1 MTKTAGAKAPAVLY
15 LRVMNVHSIARMS
28 GGSAYLWMAARARN
42 ALRRVV
48 VFGVVGGVVFIAALI
63 AFVVVPRN
71 ASRKAL
77 AVASKIEART
87 DSTPAVATR
96 NRYLAEVTTTDSVL
110 NAARQAAIPVPTPVI
125 DTFPPAVR
133 AQRDSL
139 NKELATLNRLIDR
152 AENAPLPTSYRALAA
167 SPAVAAD
174 PRVRVLLD
182 SLADIERERNAFGA
196 VGGVDPVYL
205 SLTSRA
211 TAIGRTIQGIADVK
225 RGEVR
230 GKLALI
236 RPVPAPVEKPKILV
250 DTTALLAQL
259 ATGQQNYSAAAKQ
272 LDQINQ
278 RNARIDRES
287 ARARDLANVGAPPW
301 AMLAAAVVLALAV
314 GFAASF
320 GTELKRPHIADPRE
334 AEQISGARVLTVIRP
349 PEVVVERSR
358 RQADVEAPPLIDV
371 VSESYRTLYLHIASV
386 EASVP
391 IVTITGDDPGIVATV
406 ASNLA
411 ASAAYEA
418 RSTLLVDVDPT
429 TCSVASVLRVRPDPG
444 LSGIIT
450 GTATWPEAIVP
461 TTIGRDR
468 PLDVLPSGTRRAGP
482 PEPDVVEEVRKELA
496 RMQRRYDFI
505 IIAAPTSYVQRSAS
519 SIIPAP
525 DVILCARIAHTT
537 VGGLKSAVDSLRGAD
552 MRIHGLVLWDAEMP
566 QLETREEM
574 LGATRQSGAFQPEL
588 VTAR

>member
-1 MTKTAGAKAPAVLY
+1 
-15 LRVMNVHSIARMS
+15 MNVHSIARMS

-48 VFGVVGGVVFIAALI
+48 VFGIVGGVVFIAALI
-63 AFVVVPRN
+63 AFVLVPRN

-77 AVASKIEART
+77 AVAAQIEAKN
-87 DSTPAVATR
+87 DSSPAVATR
-96 NRYLAEVTTTDSVL
+96 DRYLAEVTAVDSAL
-110 NAARQAAIPVPTPVI
+110 DAARRAANPVPAPVI

-139 NKELATLNRLIDR
+139 GAELATLNRLIDR

-167 SPAVAAD
+167 SPEVAAN
-174 PRVRVLLD
+174 PKVRVLLD
-182 SLADIERERNAFGA
+182 SLADIERDRNAFGA
-196 VGGVDPVYL
+196 VGTVDPVYL
-205 SLTSRA
+205 ALTSRA
-211 TAIGRTIQGIADVK
+211 NAIGRSIQAVADAK
-225 RGEVR
+225 RGEIR

-236 RPVPAPVEKPKILV
+236 RPAPAPVVKPTITV
-250 DTTALLAQL
+250 DTARLLAQRST
-259 ATGQQNYSAAAKQ
+259 AQQSYSAAVRQ
-272 LDQINQ
+272 VEQISSKNS
-278 RNARIDRES
+278 RIDRES
-287 ARARDLANVGAPPW
+287 ARARELSNVGAPPW

-320 GTELKRPHIADPRE
+320 GTELKRPHIADLRE
-334 AEQISGARVLTVIRP
+334 AEQVSGARVLTVIKP

-406 ASNLA
+406 AANLA

-429 TCSVASVLRVRPDPG
+429 TCSVASVLRIRPDPG
-444 LSGIIT
+444 LSGVIT
-450 GTATWPEAIVP
+450 GSATWPEAIVP

-468 PLDVLPSGTRRAGP
+468 PLDVLPSGTRRSGL
-482 PEPDVVEEVRKELA
+482 PEPSVVEEVKKELT

-505 IIAAPTSYVQRSAS
+505 IIAAPTSYVQRSVS

-537 VGGLKSAVDSLRGAD
+537 VGGLKTAVDSLRGAD

-574 LGATRQSGAFQPEL
+574 LGSTRQSEAFQPEL
-588 VTAR
+588 ATAP

>member
-1 MTKTAGAKAPAVLY
+1 
-15 LRVMNVHSIARMS
+15 MS

-48 VFGVVGGVVFIAALI
+48 VFGIVGGVVFIAALI
-63 AFVVVPRN
+63 AFVLVPRN

-77 AVASKIEART
+77 AVASQIEAKS
-87 DSTPAVATR
+87 DSSPAVAAR
-96 NRYLAEVTTTDSVL
+96 DRYLAEVTAVDSAL
-110 NAARQAAIPVPTPVI
+110 DAARLAANPVPAPVI

-139 NKELATLNRLIDR
+139 GAQLATLNRLIDR

-167 SPAVAAD
+167 SPEVAAD
-174 PRVRVLLD
+174 PRVRILLD
-182 SLADIERERNAFGA
+182 SLAGIERDRNAFGA
-196 VGGVDPVYL
+196 VGTVDPVYL
-205 SLTSRA
+205 ALTSRA
-211 TAIGRTIQGIADVK
+211 NAIGRSIQAVADAK
-225 RGEVR
+225 RGEIR

-236 RPVPAPVEKPKILV
+236 RPAPAPVVRPTITV
-250 DTTALLAQL
+250 DTAKLLAQR
-259 ATGQQNYSAAAKQ
+259 ATAQQSYSAAAQ
-272 LDQINQ
+272 RVDQIKT
-278 RNARIDRES
+278 RNSRIDRES
-287 ARARDLANVGAPPW
+287 VRARELSNVGAPPW

-334 AEQISGARVLTVIRP
+334 AEQVSGARVLTVIRP

-406 ASNLA
+406 AANLA

-429 TCSVASVLRVRPDPG
+429 TCSVASVLRIRPDPG

-450 GTATWPEAIVP
+450 GSSTWPEAIVP

-468 PLDVLPSGTRRAGP
+468 PLDVLPSGTRRSGL
-482 PEPDVVEEVRKELA
+482 PDTNVVEEVKKELA

-537 VGGLKSAVDSLRGAD
+537 VGGLKTAVDTLRGAD

-574 LGATRQSGAFQPEL
+574 LGSAKQSEAFQPEL
-588 VTAR
+588 AAAR

>member
-1 MTKTAGAKAPAVLY
+1 M
-15 LRVMNVHSIARMS
+15 
-28 GGSAYLWMAARARN
+28 
-42 ALRRVV
+42 
-48 VFGVVGGVVFIAALI
+48 FIAALI

-77 AVASKIEART
+77 AVASRIEARV
-87 DSTPAVATR
+87 DSSPAVAAR
-96 NRYLAEVTTTDSVL
+96 NRYQSDLTTADSVL
-110 NAARQAAIPVPTPVI
+110 NAARLAAMPVVTPVI

-139 NKELATLNRLIDR
+139 NEELTTLNRLIER

-167 SPAVAAD
+167 SPAVASD

-182 SLADIERERNAFGA
+182 SLAAIERDRNAFGA

-205 SLTSRA
+205 SLTSQA
-211 TAIGRTIQGIADVK
+211 NAIGRAIQGIADAK

-236 RPVPAPVEKPKILV
+236 RPTPAPVVLPIIPV
-250 DTTALLAQL
+250 DTNALLAQQ
-259 ATGQQNYSAAAKQ
+259 AAAQQNYTSAVRELA
-272 LDQINQ
+272 QINQ
-278 RNARIDRES
+278 RNTRIDRES
-287 ARARDLANVGAPPW
+287 ARARELANVGAPPW

-320 GTELKRPHIADPRE
+320 GTELKRPHIADSRE
-334 AEQISGARVLTVIRP
+334 AEQVSGARVLTVIKP

-429 TCSVASVLRVRPDPG
+429 TCSVASVLRIRPDPG
-444 LSGIIT
+444 LTGIIT
-450 GTATWPEAIVP
+450 GNATWPEAIVP

-468 PLDVLPSGTRRAGP
+468 PLDVLPSGTRRAGL
-482 PEPDVVEEVRKELA
+482 PEPSVVEEVRKELA

-505 IIAAPTSYVQRSAS
+505 IITAPTSYVQRSAS

-525 DVILCARIAHTT
+525 DVILCARMAHTT
-537 VGGLKSAVDSLRGAD
+537 VGGLKTAVDSLRGAD

-574 LGATRQSGAFQPEL
+574 LGATRQSEAFQPEL
-588 VTAR
+588 ATAQ

>member
-1 MTKTAGAKAPAVLY
+1 
-15 LRVMNVHSIARMS
+15 MS

-42 ALRRVV
+42 ALRRVL
-48 VFGVVGGVVFIAALI
+48 VFGIVGGVVFIAALI

-77 AVASKIEART
+77 AVASRIEART
-87 DSTPAVATR
+87 DSTPAVAAR
-96 NRYLAEVTTTDSVL
+96 DRYLAEVTTTDSVL
-110 NAARQAAIPVPTPVI
+110 NAARLAAMPVPTLLI
-125 DTFPPAVR
+125 DTFPLAVR
-133 AQRDSL
+133 VQRDSL
-139 NKELATLNRLIDR
+139 NAELSTLNRLIER

-167 SPAVAAD
+167 SPAVAAE

-182 SLADIERERNAFGA
+182 SLADIERERNEFGA

-205 SLTSRA
+205 ALTSKA
-211 TAIGRTIQGIADVK
+211 TAIGRAIQGIADVK

-236 RPVPAPVEKPKILV
+236 RPTPAPVVRPKILV
-250 DTTALLAQL
+250 DTTALLARN
-259 ATGQQNYSAAAKQ
+259 ATAQQSYAAAVKQ
-272 LDQINQ
+272 LEQINQ
-278 RNARIDRES
+278 KNARIDRES

-334 AEQISGARVLTVIRP
+334 AEQVSGTRVLTVVKP

-391 IVTITGDDPGIVATV
+391 IVTITGDDPGIIGTV

-429 TCSVASVLRVRPDPG
+429 TCSVASVLRIRPDPG

-450 GTATWPEAIVP
+450 GNATWPEAIVP

-468 PLDVLPSGTRRAGP
+468 PLDVLPSGTRRVGP
-482 PEPDVVEEVRKELA
+482 PEPDVVEEVRRELA

-505 IIAAPTSYVQRSAS
+505 IITAPTSYVQRSAS

-574 LGATRQSGAFQPEL
+574 LGATRQTGAFQPEL
-588 VTAR
+588 ATAQ

>member
-1 MTKTAGAKAPAVLY
+1 
-15 LRVMNVHSIARMS
+15 
-28 GGSAYLWMAARARN
+28 
-42 ALRRVV
+42 
-48 VFGVVGGVVFIAALI
+48 
-63 AFVVVPRN
+63 
-71 ASRKAL
+71 
-77 AVASKIEART
+77 
-87 DSTPAVATR
+87 
-96 NRYLAEVTTTDSVL
+96 
-110 NAARQAAIPVPTPVI
+110 
-125 DTFPPAVR
+125 VR

-139 NKELATLNRLIDR
+139 NGELTTLNRLIDR

-167 SPAVAAD
+167 SPTVAAD
-174 PRVRVLLD
+174 PRVRILLD
-182 SLADIERERNAFGA
+182 SLADIERERNNFGA

-205 SLTSRA
+205 SLTSKA
-211 TAIGRTIQGIADVK
+211 TAIGREIKAIADAK

-236 RPVPAPVEKPKILV
+236 RPIPVPVVRPQINV
-250 DTTALLAQL
+250 DTAKLIAQR
-259 ATGQQNYSAAAKQ
+259 ATSQQNYTAAVRM
-272 LDQINQ
+272 LGQINQ
-278 RNARIDRES
+278 KNARIERES
-287 ARARDLANVGAPPW
+287 TRARELANVGAPPW

-320 GTELKRPHIADPRE
+320 GTELNRPHIADARE
-334 AEQISGARVLTVIRP
+334 AEQISGARVLTVVKP

-391 IVTITGDDPGIVATV
+391 IVTITGEEPAIVATV
-406 ASNLA
+406 AANLA

-429 TCSVASVLRVRPDPG
+429 TCSVASVLRIRPDPG

-450 GTATWPEAIVP
+450 GNATWPEAIVP

-468 PLDVLPSGTRRAGP
+468 PLDVLPSGTRRAGV
-482 PEPDVVEEVRKELA
+482 PEANIVDEIRNELA

-505 IIAAPTSYVQRSAS
+505 IMAAPTSYVQRSAT

-525 DVILCARIAHTT
+525 DVILCARVAHTT
-537 VGGLKSAVDSLRGAD
+537 VGGLKTAVDSLRGAD
-552 MRIHGLVLWDAEMP
+552 MRIHGLVLWDSEMP

-574 LGATRQSGAFQPEL
+574 IGTAEKSGSYRPEL
-588 VTAR
+588 ATAQ

>member
-1 MTKTAGAKAPAVLY
+1 
-15 LRVMNVHSIARMS
+15 
-28 GGSAYLWMAARARN
+28 MAARARN
-42 ALRRVV
+42 ALRRVL

-77 AVASKIEART
+77 AVASRIEPRT
-87 DSTPAVATR
+87 DSTPAVAAR
-96 NRYLAEVTTTDSVL
+96 NRYQAEVTTTDSAL
-110 NAARQAAIPVPTPVI
+110 SAARLAAMPIVTPAI

-139 NKELATLNRLIDR
+139 NAELVTLNRLIER

-182 SLADIERERNAFGA
+182 SLADIERERNEFGA

-211 TAIGRTIQGIADVK
+211 TAIGRAIQGIADVK

-236 RPVPAPVEKPKILV
+236 RPVPAPVIRPKISV
-250 DTTALLAQL
+250 DTVALLARN
-259 ATGQQNYSAAAKQ
+259 ATAQQNYAAAVKQ

-301 AMLAAAVVLALAV
+301 AMLAAAVILALAV

-334 AEQISGARVLTVIRP
+334 AEQVSGTRVLTVVKP

-391 IVTITGDDPGIVATV
+391 IVTITGDDPGITATV

-429 TCSVASVLRVRPDPG
+429 TCSVASVLRIRPDPG

-450 GTATWPEAIVP
+450 GNATWPEAIVP

-468 PLDVLPSGTRRAGP
+468 PLDVLPSGTRRVGP
-482 PEPDVVEEVRKELA
+482 PAPDVIEEVRRELA

-505 IIAAPTSYVQRSAS
+505 IITAPTSYVQRSAT

-537 VGGLKSAVDSLRGAD
+537 VGGLKSAVESLRGAD

-574 LGATRQSGAFQPEL
+574 LGSTRQSGAFQPEL
-588 VTAR
+588 ATAQ

>member
-1 MTKTAGAKAPAVLY
+1 
-15 LRVMNVHSIARMS
+15 MS

-48 VFGVVGGVVFIAALI
+48 VFGIVGGVVFIGALI

-77 AVASKIEART
+77 AMAASIESRT
-87 DSTPAVATR
+87 DSGPTAAAR
-96 NRYLAEVTTTDSVL
+96 DRYLAELTATDSVL
-110 NAARQAAIPVPTPVI
+110 NATRRALMPVPAAVI

-139 NKELATLNRLIDR
+139 GAELATLNRLIDR

-167 SPAVAAD
+167 SPVVAAD

-182 SLADIERERNAFGA
+182 SLADIERDRNAFGA

-211 TAIGRTIQGIADVK
+211 NAIGRQIQGIADAK

-236 RPVPAPVEKPKILV
+236 RPTPAPVVKPVITV
-250 DTTALLAQL
+250 DTTKLVGQH
-259 ATGQQNYSAAAKQ
+259 ATAQQNYEAAVAQ

-278 RNARIDRES
+278 KNARIDRES
-287 ARARDLANVGAPPW
+287 AHARDLANVGAPPW
-301 AMLAAAVVLALAV
+301 AMLAAAAVLALAV

-334 AEQISGARVLTVIRP
+334 AEQISGARVLTVIKP

-371 VSESYRTLYLHIASV
+371 ISESYRTLYLHIASV

-406 ASNLA
+406 AANLA

-429 TCSVASVLRVRPDPG
+429 TCSVASVLRIRPDPG

-450 GTATWPEAIVP
+450 GNATWPEAIIP

-468 PLDVLPSGTRRAGP
+468 PLDVLPSGTRRSGL
-482 PEPDVVEEVRKELA
+482 PEPNIVEEVRKELA

-537 VGGLKSAVDSLRGAD
+537 AEGLKTAAASLRGAD

-588 VTAR
+588 ATAR

>member
-1 MTKTAGAKAPAVLY
+1 
-15 LRVMNVHSIARMS
+15 MNVHSIARMS
-28 GGSAYLWMAARARN
+28 GGSTYLWMAARARN

-48 VFGVVGGVVFIAALI
+48 VFGVVGGVVFVAALI

-71 ASRKAL
+71 ASKKAL
-77 AVASKIEART
+77 AVASRIEARA
-87 DSTPAVATR
+87 DSSPAVAARDQYQTELTR
-96 NRYLAEVTTTDSVL
+96 TDSVL
-110 NAARQAAIPVPTPVI
+110 NAARLAAMPVPTPVT

-139 NKELATLNRLIDR
+139 NGELATLNRLIDR

-205 SLTSRA
+205 ALTSRA
-211 TAIGRTIQGIADVK
+211 TAIGRSIQGIADVK

-236 RPVPAPVEKPKILV
+236 RPIAAPVAKPKILV
-250 DTTALLAQL
+250 DTAALLAR
-259 ATGQQNYSAAAKQ
+259 SAAAQQSYAAAVKQ
-272 LDQINQ
+272 LEQINQ

-287 ARARDLANVGAPPW
+287 AHARELANVGAPPW

-334 AEQISGARVLTVIRP
+334 TEQVSGARVLTVIRP

-406 ASNLA
+406 AANLA

-429 TCSVASVLRVRPDPG
+429 TCSVASVLRIRPDPG

-450 GTATWPEAIVP
+450 GSATWPEAIVP

-468 PLDVLPSGTRRAGP
+468 PLDVLPSGTRRAGL
-482 PEPDVVEEVRKELA
+482 PEPNTVEEVRKELA

-519 SIIPAP
+519 SIIPSP

-537 VGGLKSAVDSLRGAD
+537 VGGLKTAVDSLRGAD

-574 LGATRQSGAFQPEL
+574 LGATRQSEAFQPEL
-588 VTAR
+588 ATAQ

>member
-1 MTKTAGAKAPAVLY
+1 
-15 LRVMNVHSIARMS
+15 
-28 GGSAYLWMAARARN
+28 MAARARN

-48 VFGVVGGVVFIAALI
+48 VFGIVGGVVFIAALI
-63 AFVVVPRN
+63 AFVVVPRS

-77 AVASKIEART
+77 AVASRIEART
-87 DSTPAVATR
+87 DSSPAVAAR
-96 NRYLAEVTTTDSVL
+96 DRYLAEVTSTDSLL
-110 NAARQAAIPVPTPVI
+110 NAARQAAMPVPTPVI

-133 AQRDSL
+133 VQRDSL
-139 NKELATLNRLIDR
+139 NAELATLNRLIDR

-211 TAIGRTIQGIADVK
+211 TAIGRSIQGIADAK

-236 RPVPAPVEKPKILV
+236 RPVPAPVEKPKVTV
-250 DTTALLAQL
+250 DTVALLAQQ
-259 ATGQQNYSAAAKQ
+259 ATTQQNYAIAARQ

-278 RNARIDRES
+278 KNARIDREA

-334 AEQISGARVLTVIRP
+334 AEQVSGARVLTVIKP

-429 TCSVASVLRVRPDPG
+429 TCSVASVLRIRPDPG

-450 GTATWPEAIVP
+450 GNATWPEAIVP

-468 PLDVLPSGTRRAGP
+468 PLDVLPSGTRRVGP

-505 IIAAPTSYVQRSAS
+505 IITAPTSYVQRSAT

-588 VTAR
+588 ATAQ

>member
-1 MTKTAGAKAPAVLY
+1 
-15 LRVMNVHSIARMS
+15 MNVHSIARMS

-87 DSTPAVATR
+87 DATPAVAAR

-211 TAIGRTIQGIADVK
+211 TAIGRSIQAIADVK

-236 RPVPAPVEKPKILV
+236 RPVPAPVEKPKITV
-250 DTTALLAQL
+250 DTTALLATL
-259 ATGQQNYSAAAKQ
+259 ATAQQNYTAAARQ

-278 RNARIDRES
+278 KNARIERES
-287 ARARDLANVGAPPW
+287 RRARDLANVGAPPW

-320 GTELKRPHIADPRE
+320 GTELKRPHIADLRE
-334 AEQISGARVLTVIRP
+334 AEQVSGARVLTVIRP

-371 VSESYRTLYLHIASV
+371 VSESYRTLYLHIAAV

-429 TCSVASVLRVRPDPG
+429 TCSVASVLRIRPDPG

-505 IIAAPTSYVQRSAS
+505 IITAPTSYVQRSAS

-588 VTAR
+588 VTAQ

>member
-1 MTKTAGAKAPAVLY
+1 
-15 LRVMNVHSIARMS
+15 MS
-28 GGSAYLWMAARARN
+28 GGSAYLWMAGRARN

-48 VFGVVGGVVFIAALI
+48 VFGIVGGVVFIGALI
-63 AFVVVPRN
+63 AFVLVPRN

-87 DSTPAVATR
+87 DSTPTVTAR
-96 NRYLAEVTTTDSVL
+96 DRYLAELNATDSVL
-110 NAARQAAIPVPTPVI
+110 NATRRALTPVPAAVI

-139 NKELATLNRLIDR
+139 SAELATLNRLIDR

-167 SPAVAAD
+167 SPVVGAD

-182 SLADIERERNAFGA
+182 SLADVERDRNAFGA

-211 TAIGRTIQGIADVK
+211 NAIGRQIQGIADVK

-236 RPVPAPVEKPKILV
+236 RPTPAPVVKPVITV
-250 DTTALLAQL
+250 DTIKLVAQRTTA
-259 ATGQQNYSAAAKQ
+259 QQNYTAAAAQ

-278 RNARIDRES
+278 KNTRIDRES
-287 ARARDLANVGAPPW
+287 AHARELANVGAPPW

-334 AEQISGARVLTVIRP
+334 AEQISGSRVLTVIKP

-406 ASNLA
+406 AANLA

-429 TCSVASVLRVRPDPG
+429 TCSVASVLRIRPDPG
-444 LSGIIT
+444 LSGIIM
-450 GTATWPEAIVP
+450 GNSTWPEAIVP

-468 PLDVLPSGTRRAGP
+468 PLDVLPSGTRRSGL
-482 PEPDVVEEVRKELA
+482 PEASVVEDVRKELA

-537 VGGLKSAVDSLRGAD
+537 VDGLKTAVASLRGAD

-588 VTAR
+588 ATAR

>member
-1 MTKTAGAKAPAVLY
+1 
-15 LRVMNVHSIARMS
+15 MNVHSIARMS

-48 VFGVVGGVVFIAALI
+48 VFGIVGGVVFIAALI
-63 AFVVVPRN
+63 AFVLVPRN

-77 AVASKIEART
+77 AVAAQIEAKS
-87 DSTPAVATR
+87 DSTPAVAAR
-96 NRYLAEVTTTDSVL
+96 NRYLAQVTAVDSIL
-110 NAARQAAIPVPTPVI
+110 DAARRAANPAPVPVI

-133 AQRDSL
+133 AQRDTL
-139 NKELATLNRLIDR
+139 GAELTTLNRLIDR

-167 SPAVAAD
+167 SPVVAAD
-174 PRVRVLLD
+174 PRVRILLD
-182 SLADIERERNAFGA
+182 SLAGIERDRNAFGA
-196 VGGVDPVYL
+196 VGTVDPVYL
-205 SLTSRA
+205 ALTSRA
-211 TAIGRTIQGIADVK
+211 NAIGRSIQAVADAK
-225 RGEVR
+225 RGEIR

-236 RPVPAPVEKPKILV
+236 RPTPAPVARPAITV
-250 DTTALLAQL
+250 DTAKLLAQR
-259 ATGQQNYSAAAKQ
+259 ATAQQSYSAAARQ
-272 LDQINQ
+272 VDQISSKNT
-278 RNARIDRES
+278 RIDRES
-287 ARARDLANVGAPPW
+287 ARARELSNVGAPPW

-334 AEQISGARVLTVIRP
+334 AEQVSGARVLTVIRP

-406 ASNLA
+406 AANLA

-429 TCSVASVLRVRPDPG
+429 TCSVASVLRIRPDPG

-450 GTATWPEAIVP
+450 GSATWPEAIVS

-468 PLDVLPSGTRRAGP
+468 PLDVLPSGTRRSGL
-482 PEPDVVEEVRKELA
+482 PESNVVEEVKKELA

-505 IIAAPTSYVQRSAS
+505 IIAAPTSYVQRSGS

-537 VGGLKSAVDSLRGAD
+537 VGGLKTAVDTLRGAD

-574 LGATRQSGAFQPEL
+574 LGSTRQPEPFQREL
-588 VTAR
+588 ATAR

>member
-1 MTKTAGAKAPAVLY
+1 
-15 LRVMNVHSIARMS
+15 MS

-48 VFGVVGGVVFIAALI
+48 VFGIVGGVVFIAALI
-63 AFVVVPRN
+63 AFVLVPRN
-71 ASRKAL
+71 ASRKAQ
-77 AVASKIEART
+77 AVAARIEART
-87 DSTPAVATR
+87 DSSPAVAAR
-96 NRYLAEVTTTDSVL
+96 DQYLAQVTATDSVL
-110 NAARQAAIPVPTPVI
+110 DAARRAANPPPAPVI

-139 NKELATLNRLIDR
+139 NSELATLNRLIDR

-182 SLADIERERNAFGA
+182 SLAAIERDRNAFGA

-211 TAIGRTIQGIADVK
+211 NAIGRSIQAIADAK

-236 RPVPAPVEKPKILV
+236 RPVPAPVVKPAITV
-250 DTTALLAQL
+250 DTAKLLAQRTI
-259 ATGQQNYSAAAKQ
+259 AQQNYAGAVQ
-272 LDQINQ
+272 RLGQINQ
-278 RNARIDRES
+278 KNARIDRES
-287 ARARDLANVGAPPW
+287 ARARELANVGAPPW

-320 GTELKRPHIADPRE
+320 GTELKRPHIADSRE
-334 AEQISGARVLTVIRP
+334 AEQVSGARVLTVIKP

-406 ASNLA
+406 AANLA

-429 TCSVASVLRVRPDPG
+429 TCSVASVLRIRPDPG

-450 GTATWPEAIVP
+450 GNATWPEAIVP

-468 PLDVLPSGTRRAGP
+468 PLDVLPSGTRRAGQ
-482 PEPDVVEEVRKELA
+482 PEPTVVEEVKRELA

-537 VGGLKSAVDSLRGAD
+537 VGGLKTAVDSLRGAD

-574 LGATRQSGAFQPEL
+574 LGATRQSEAFQPEL
-588 VTAR
+588 ATAQ

>member
-1 MTKTAGAKAPAVLY
+1 
-15 LRVMNVHSIARMS
+15 MNVHSIARMS

-48 VFGVVGGVVFIAALI
+48 VFGIVGGVVFIAALI
-63 AFVVVPRN
+63 AFVIVPRT

-77 AVASKIEART
+77 AVASRIEAHA
-87 DSTPAVATR
+87 DSSPAVAVR
-96 NRYLAEVTTTDSVL
+96 DRYLAEVTSTDSAL
-110 NAARQAAIPVPTPVI
+110 NAARQAAIPAPVI
-125 DTFPPAVR
+125 DTFPAAVR

-139 NKELATLNRLIDR
+139 NTELATLNRLIDR

-211 TAIGRTIQGIADVK
+211 TAIGRAIQGIADVK

-236 RPVPAPVEKPKILV
+236 RPVPAPVPKISV
-250 DTTALLAQL
+250 DTAALLAQN
-259 ATGQQNYSAAAKQ
+259 ATAQQNHAAAVKQ

-287 ARARDLANVGAPPW
+287 ARARELANVGAPPW

-334 AEQISGARVLTVIRP
+334 AEQVSGTRVLTVIRP

-429 TCSVASVLRVRPDPG
+429 TCSVASVLRIRPDPG

-468 PLDVLPSGTRRAGP
+468 PLDVLPSGTRRSGP
-482 PEPDVVEEVRKELA
+482 PEPDVVEEVRRELA

-505 IIAAPTSYVQRSAS
+505 IITAPTSYVQRSAS

-537 VGGLKSAVDSLRGAD
+537 VGGLKTAVDSLRGAD

-588 VTAR
+588 ATAQ

>member
-1 MTKTAGAKAPAVLY
+1 
-15 LRVMNVHSIARMS
+15 MS

-42 ALRRVV
+42 ALRRVL
-48 VFGVVGGVVFIAALI
+48 VFGIVGGVVFIAALI

-77 AVASKIEART
+77 AVASRIEARV
-87 DSTPAVATR
+87 DSTPAVAAR
-96 NRYLAEVTTTDSVL
+96 ERYLAEVTTTDSVL
-110 NAARQAAIPVPTPVI
+110 NAARLAAMPVPTPVI

-139 NKELATLNRLIDR
+139 NAELATLNRLIDR

-167 SPAVAAD
+167 SPAVASD

-211 TAIGRTIQGIADVK
+211 TAIGRSIQGIADAK

-230 GKLALI
+230 GQLALI
-236 RPVPAPVEKPKILV
+236 RPTPAPVVRPRITV
-250 DTTALLAQL
+250 DTTALMAQN
-259 ATGQQNYSAAAKQ
+259 AAARQNYAAAVKQ

-278 RNARIDRES
+278 RNTRIDRES

-334 AEQISGARVLTVIRP
+334 AEQISGARVLTVIKP

-429 TCSVASVLRVRPDPG
+429 TCSVASVLRIRPDPG

-450 GTATWPEAIVP
+450 GNATWPEAIVS

-468 PLDVLPSGTRRAGP
+468 PLDVLPSGTRRAGQ

-505 IIAAPTSYVQRSAS
+505 IITAPTSYVQRSVS

-537 VGGLKSAVDSLRGAD
+537 VGGLKTAVDSLRGAD

-574 LGATRQSGAFQPEL
+574 LGATRQTGAFQPEL
-588 VTAR
+588 ATAQ

>member
-1 MTKTAGAKAPAVLY
+1 
-15 LRVMNVHSIARMS
+15 MS

-48 VFGVVGGVVFIAALI
+48 VFGIVGGVVFIAALI
-63 AFVVVPRN
+63 AFVLVPRN

-77 AVASKIEART
+77 AVAAQIEAKN
-87 DSTPAVATR
+87 DSSPAVATR
-96 NRYLAEVTTTDSVL
+96 GRYLAEVTAVDSAL
-110 NAARQAAIPVPTPVI
+110 DAARRAANPVPAPVI

-139 NKELATLNRLIDR
+139 GAELATLNRLIDR

-167 SPAVAAD
+167 SPEVAAN
-174 PRVRVLLD
+174 PKVRVLLD
-182 SLADIERERNAFGA
+182 SLADIERDRNAFGA
-196 VGGVDPVYL
+196 VGTVDPVYL
-205 SLTSRA
+205 ALTSRA
-211 TAIGRTIQGIADVK
+211 NAIGRSIQAVADAK
-225 RGEVR
+225 RGEIR

-236 RPVPAPVEKPKILV
+236 RPAPAPVVKPTITV
-250 DTTALLAQL
+250 DTARLLAQRST
-259 ATGQQNYSAAAKQ
+259 AQQSYSAAVRQ
-272 LDQINQ
+272 VEQISSKNS
-278 RNARIDRES
+278 RIDRES
-287 ARARDLANVGAPPW
+287 ARARELSNVGAPPW

-334 AEQISGARVLTVIRP
+334 AEQVSGARVLTVIKP

-406 ASNLA
+406 AANLA

-429 TCSVASVLRVRPDPG
+429 TCSVASVLRIRPDPG
-444 LSGIIT
+444 LSGVIT
-450 GTATWPEAIVP
+450 GSATWPEAIVP

-468 PLDVLPSGTRRAGP
+468 PLDVLPSGTRRSGL
-482 PEPDVVEEVRKELA
+482 PEPSVVEEVKKELT

-505 IIAAPTSYVQRSAS
+505 IIAAPTSYVQRSVS

-537 VGGLKSAVDSLRGAD
+537 VGGLKTAVDSLRGAD

-574 LGATRQSGAFQPEL
+574 LGSTRQSEAFQPEL
-588 VTAR
+588 ATAP

>member
-1 MTKTAGAKAPAVLY
+1 
-15 LRVMNVHSIARMS
+15 MNVHSIARMS

-42 ALRRVV
+42 ALRRVL
-48 VFGVVGGVVFIAALI
+48 VFGIVGGVVFIAALI

-77 AVASKIEART
+77 AVASRIEARV
-87 DSTPAVATR
+87 DSTPAVAAR
-96 NRYLAEVTTTDSVL
+96 DRYLAEVRTTDSVM
-110 NAARQAAIPVPTPVI
+110 NATRLAAMPVVTPVI

-139 NKELATLNRLIDR
+139 NAELTTLNRLIDR
-152 AENAPLPTSYRALAA
+152 TENAPLPTSYRALAA
-167 SPAVAAD
+167 SPAVASD

-196 VGGVDPVYL
+196 VGSVDPVYM

-211 TAIGRTIQGIADVK
+211 NAIGRSIQGIADAK

-236 RPVPAPVEKPKILV
+236 RPTPAPVVRPRITV
-250 DTTALLAQL
+250 DTSALLAQN
-259 ATGQQNYSAAAKQ
+259 ATAQQNYAAAVKQ

-278 RNARIDRES
+278 RNRRIDRES

-334 AEQISGARVLTVIRP
+334 AEQISGARVLTVIKP

-429 TCSVASVLRVRPDPG
+429 TCSVASVLRIRPDPG

-450 GTATWPEAIVP
+450 GNATWPEAIVS

-468 PLDVLPSGTRRAGP
+468 PLDVLPSGTRRAGL

-505 IIAAPTSYVQRSAS
+505 IITAPTSYVQRSAS

-537 VGGLKSAVDSLRGAD
+537 VGGLKTAVDSLRGAD

-588 VTAR
+588 ATAQ

>member
-1 MTKTAGAKAPAVLY
+1 
-15 LRVMNVHSIARMS
+15 
-28 GGSAYLWMAARARN
+28 MAARARN

-48 VFGVVGGVVFIAALI
+48 VFGIVGGVVFIGALI
-63 AFVVVPRN
+63 AFVVVPRS
-71 ASRKAL
+71 ASRKAQ
-77 AVASKIEART
+77 AVASRIETRSDSAPMVVARDRSLSEVNT
-87 DSTPAVATR
+87 ADSIMNATR
-96 NRYLAEVTTTDSVL
+96 AALAP
-110 NAARQAAIPVPTPVI
+110 QPVAVI

-139 NKELATLNRLIDR
+139 SAELATLNRLIDR
-152 AENAPLPTSYRALAA
+152 AESAPLPTSYRALAA
-167 SPAVAAD
+167 SPTVAAD
-174 PRVRVLLD
+174 PRVRLLLD
-182 SLADIERERNAFGA
+182 SLTDIERERNNFGA
-196 VGGVDPVYL
+196 VGSVDPVYL
-205 SLTSRA
+205 ALTSRA
-211 TAIGRTIQGIADVK
+211 TAIGREIKGIADAK

-236 RPVPAPVEKPKILV
+236 RPTPAPVVKPVINV
-250 DTTALLAQL
+250 DTMKVLAQR
-259 ATGQQNYSAAAKQ
+259 ATAQRNYATAVRQ
-272 LDQINQ
+272 LDQVRQKNS
-278 RNARIDRES
+278 RIDRET
-287 ARARDLANVGAPPW
+287 ARARELANVGAPPW

-334 AEQISGARVLTVIRP
+334 AEQVSNARVLTVIKP
-349 PEVVVERSR
+349 PEIVVERSR

-406 ASNLA
+406 AANLA

-429 TCSVASVLRVRPDPG
+429 TCAVASVLRIRPDPG
-444 LSGIIT
+444 LAGIIN
-450 GTATWPEAIVP
+450 GGATWPEAIVP

-468 PLDVLPSGTRRAGP
+468 PLDVLPSGTRRAGL
-482 PEPDVVEEVRKELA
+482 PEPSVVEEVRKELA
-496 RMQRRYDFI
+496 RLQRRYDFI
-505 IIAAPTSYVQRSAS
+505 IIAAPTSYVQRSAV

-537 VGGLKSAVDSLRGAD
+537 IGGLKSAVDGLRAAD

-574 LGATRQSGAFQPEL
+574 LGATRQAESFRPEL
-588 VTAR
+588 ATAQ

>member
-1 MTKTAGAKAPAVLY
+1 
-15 LRVMNVHSIARMS
+15 MNVHSIARMS

-48 VFGVVGGVVFIAALI
+48 VFGIVGAVVFIGALI
-63 AFVVVPRN
+63 AFIVVPRN
-71 ASRKAL
+71 ASRKAQQ
-77 AVASKIEART
+77 VAASIETRV
-87 DSTPAVATR
+87 DSAPAVNAR
-96 NRYLAEVTTTDSVL
+96 NRYLAEATAADSIL
-110 NAARQAAIPVPTPVI
+110 NATRKALAPVPVTVI

-139 NKELATLNRLIDR
+139 NVELNTLNRLIDR

-167 SPAVAAD
+167 SPTVAAD

-182 SLADIERERNAFGA
+182 SLAEVERERNNFGS
-196 VGGVDPVYL
+196 VGSVDPVYL
-205 SLTSRA
+205 ALTSRS
-211 TAIGRTIQGIADVK
+211 TAIGREIKAIADAK

-230 GKLALI
+230 GKLVLI
-236 RPVPAPVEKPKILV
+236 RPIPAPVVKPQINV
-250 DTTALLAQL
+250 DTNAVIAQKTNAQQRYA
-259 ATGQQNYSAAAKQ
+259 ATTKL

-278 RNARIDRES
+278 RNTRIDRES
-287 ARARDLANVGAPPW
+287 AHARELANVGAPPW
-301 AMLAAAVVLALAV
+301 AMLAAALVLALAV

-320 GTELKRPHIADPRE
+320 GTELKRPHIADARE
-334 AEQISGARVLTVIRP
+334 AEQISGARVLTVVKP

-429 TCSVASVLRVRPDPG
+429 TCSVASVLRIRPDPG

-450 GTATWPEAIVP
+450 GSTTWPEAVVP

-468 PLDVLPSGTRRAGP
+468 PLDVLPSGTRRAGL
-482 PEPDVVEEVRKELA
+482 PEENVVNEVRNELA

-525 DVILCARIAHTT
+525 DVIFCARVAHTT
-537 VGGLKSAVDSLRGAD
+537 VGSLKTAVDTLRGAD

-574 LGATRQSGAFQPEL
+574 IGATRQSGSYQPEL
-588 VTAR
+588 ATAQ

>member
-1 MTKTAGAKAPAVLY
+1 
-15 LRVMNVHSIARMS
+15 MNVYSIARMS
-28 GGSAYLWMAARARN
+28 GGTAYLWMAGRARN

-48 VFGVVGGVVFIAALI
+48 VFGIVGGVVFIAALI
-63 AFVVVPRN
+63 AFVLVPRN

-77 AVASKIEART
+77 AVASQIEAKI
-87 DSTPAVATR
+87 DSSPTVTAR
-96 NRYLAEVTTTDSVL
+96 DRYLTQIKSADSVL
-110 NAARQAAIPVPTPVI
+110 DAVRRALAPVPVTLI

-139 NKELATLNRLIDR
+139 SGELTTLNRLIDR

-167 SPAVAAD
+167 SREVAAD

-182 SLADIERERNAFGA
+182 SLADIERDRNAFGA
-196 VGGVDPVYL
+196 VGTVDPVYL
-205 SLTSRA
+205 ALTSRA
-211 TAIGRTIQGIADVK
+211 NAIGRSIQAIADAK
-225 RGEVR
+225 RGEIR

-236 RPVPAPVEKPKILV
+236 RPTPAPVVKPTITV
-250 DTTALLAQL
+250 DTTKLLAERTT
-259 ATGQQNYSAAAKQ
+259 AQQNYATASQRLA
-272 LDQINQ
+272 QISQ
-278 RNARIDRES
+278 RNSQVDRQS
-287 ARARDLANVGAPPW
+287 ARARALANVGAPPW
-301 AMLAAAVVLALAV
+301 AMLAAAVVLALAI

-320 GTELKRPHIADPRE
+320 GTELKRPHIADSRE
-334 AEQISGARVLTVIRP
+334 AEQVSGSRVLTVVKP

-358 RQADVEAPPLIDV
+358 RQADIEAPPLIDV

-429 TCSVASVLRVRPDPG
+429 TCSVASVLRIAPDPG

-450 GTATWPEAIVP
+450 GGATWPEAIVP

-468 PLDVLPSGTRRAGP
+468 PLDVLPSGTRRAGA
-482 PEPDVVEEVRKELA
+482 PELEVVEEVKKELA

-537 VGGLKSAVDSLRGAD
+537 VGGLRSAVENLRSAD

-574 LGATRQSGAFQPEL
+574 LGATRQPEPFRAEL
-588 VTAR
+588 ATA

>member
-1 MTKTAGAKAPAVLY
+1 
-15 LRVMNVHSIARMS
+15 MNVHSIARMS

-42 ALRRVV
+42 ALRRVM
-48 VFGVVGGVVFIAALI
+48 VFGIVGGIVFIAALI

-77 AVASKIEART
+77 AVASRIEART
-87 DSTPAVATR
+87 DSSPTVATR
-96 NRYLAEVTTTDSVL
+96 DRFLAEARTTDSIL
-110 NAARQAAIPVPTPVI
+110 NAARVAAMPIVTPVI

-139 NKELATLNRLIDR
+139 NAELATLNRLIDR
-152 AENAPLPTSYRALAA
+152 AENSPLPTSYRALAA

-182 SLADIERERNAFGA
+182 SLATVERDRNAFGA
-196 VGGVDPVYL
+196 VGAVDPVYL

-211 TAIGRTIQGIADVK
+211 NAIGRSIQGIADAK

-236 RPVPAPVEKPKILV
+236 RPTAPPVVRPKISV
-250 DTTALLAQL
+250 DTTALLAR
-259 ATGQQNYSAAAKQ
+259 NAAAQQGYTAAVKQ

-278 RNARIDRES
+278 KNARIDRES
-287 ARARDLANVGAPPW
+287 ARARELANVGAPPW

-320 GTELKRPHIADPRE
+320 GTELRRPHIADPRE
-334 AEQISGARVLTVIRP
+334 AEQISGTRVLTVIKP

-391 IVTITGDDPGIVATV
+391 IVTITGDDPGIIATV

-429 TCSVASVLRVRPDPG
+429 TCSVASVLRIRPDPG

-450 GTATWPEAIVP
+450 GNATWPEAIVP

-468 PLDVLPSGTRRAGP
+468 PLDVLPSGTRRAGM

-505 IIAAPTSYVQRSAS
+505 IITAPTSYVQRSAG

-588 VTAR
+588 ATAQ

>member
-1 MTKTAGAKAPAVLY
+1 
-15 LRVMNVHSIARMS
+15 
-28 GGSAYLWMAARARN
+28 MAARARN

-48 VFGVVGGVVFIAALI
+48 VFGIVGGVVFIGALI

-77 AVASKIEART
+77 AVAASIESRT
-87 DSTPAVATR
+87 DSGPTVAVR
-96 NRYLAEVTTTDSVL
+96 DRYLAEVTATDSVL
-110 NAARQAAIPVPTPVI
+110 NATRRALMPVPAAVI

-139 NKELATLNRLIDR
+139 GTELATLNRLIDR

-167 SPAVAAD
+167 SPVVAAD

-182 SLADIERERNAFGA
+182 SLADIERDRNAFGA

-211 TAIGRTIQGIADVK
+211 NAIGRQIQGIADAK

-236 RPVPAPVEKPKILV
+236 RPTPAPVVKPIITV
-250 DTTALLAQL
+250 DTTKLVTQRATAQQNLATAVAQL
-259 ATGQQNYSAAAKQ
+259 V
-272 LDQINQ
+272 QINQ
-278 RNARIDRES
+278 KNARIDRES
-287 ARARDLANVGAPPW
+287 AHARELANVGAPPW

-334 AEQISGARVLTVIRP
+334 AEQISGARVLTVIKP

-406 ASNLA
+406 AANLA

-429 TCSVASVLRVRPDPG
+429 TCSVASVLRIRPDPG

-450 GTATWPEAIVP
+450 GNATWPEAIIP

-468 PLDVLPSGTRRAGP
+468 PLDVLPSGTRRSGF
-482 PEPDVVEEVRKELA
+482 PEPNVVEEVRKELA

-588 VTAR
+588 ATAR

>member
-1 MTKTAGAKAPAVLY
+1 
-15 LRVMNVHSIARMS
+15 MS

-42 ALRRVV
+42 ALRRVL
-48 VFGVVGGVVFIAALI
+48 VFGIVGGVTFIAALI
-63 AFVVVPRN
+63 AFVVVPRS

-77 AVASKIEART
+77 AVASRIETRS
-87 DSTPAVATR
+87 DSTAAIAARDRFLAQTNTADSIMNATR
-96 NRYLAEVTTTDSVL
+96 AALAP
-110 NAARQAAIPVPTPVI
+110 QPVAVI

-139 NKELATLNRLIDR
+139 SAELTMLNRLIDR
-152 AENAPLPTSYRALAA
+152 AENAPLPSSYRALAA
-167 SPAVAAD
+167 SPTVAAD
-174 PRVRVLLD
+174 ARVRALLD
-182 SLADIERERNAFGA
+182 SLAEVERDRNAFGA

-211 TAIGRTIQGIADVK
+211 TAIGREIKAIADAK
-225 RGEVR
+225 RGEMR

-236 RPVPAPVEKPKILV
+236 RPTPAPVVKPVINV
-250 DTTALLAQL
+250 DTSQVLAQRTV
-259 ATGQQNYSAAAKQ
+259 AQQEYAAAVRQ
-272 LDQINQ
+272 LDQIRQKNL
-278 RNARIDRES
+278 RIDQET
-287 ARARDLANVGAPPW
+287 ARARELANVGAPPW

-334 AEQISGARVLTVIRP
+334 AEQISNARVLTVIKP
-349 PEVVVERSR
+349 PEIVVERSR

-406 ASNLA
+406 AANLA

-429 TCSVASVLRVRPDPG
+429 TCAVASVLRIRPDPG
-444 LSGIIT
+444 LGGIIN
-450 GTATWPEAIVP
+450 GGATWPEAIVP

-468 PLDVLPSGTRRAGP
+468 PLDVLPSGTRRSGM
-482 PEPDVVEEVRKELA
+482 PEANVVEEVKKELA
-496 RMQRRYDFI
+496 RLQRRYDFI
-505 IIAAPTSYVQRSAS
+505 IIAAPTSYVQRSAA

-525 DVILCARIAHTT
+525 DVILCARVAHTT
-537 VGGLKSAVDSLRGAD
+537 IGGLKSAVEGLRAAD

-574 LGATRQSGAFQPEL
+574 LGASRQAESFRPEL
-588 VTAR
+588 ATAQ

>member
-1 MTKTAGAKAPAVLY
+1 
-15 LRVMNVHSIARMS
+15 MNVHSIARMS

-48 VFGVVGGVVFIAALI
+48 VFGIVGGVVFIAALI
-63 AFVVVPRN
+63 AFVIVPRN

-77 AVASKIEART
+77 AVASRIEART
-87 DSTPAVATR
+87 DSSPAVAAR
-96 NRYLAEVTTTDSVL
+96 DRYLAEVNNTDSVL
-110 NAARQAAIPVPTPVI
+110 NAARRAAMPVPVPVI

-139 NKELATLNRLIDR
+139 NAELATLNRLIDR

-174 PRVRVLLD
+174 PRVRILLD

-211 TAIGRTIQGIADVK
+211 TAIGRSIQGIADVK

-236 RPVPAPVEKPKILV
+236 RPVPAPVERPKISV
-250 DTTALLAQL
+250 DTNALLAQN
-259 ATGQQNYSAAAKQ
+259 ATAQQNYTLAVKQ
-272 LDQINQ
+272 VDQIKQ
-278 RNARIDRES
+278 RNMRIDRES
-287 ARARDLANVGAPPW
+287 AHARELANVGAPPW
-301 AMLAAAVVLALAV
+301 AMLAAALVLALAV

-334 AEQISGARVLTVIRP
+334 AEQITGARVLTVVRP

-429 TCSVASVLRVRPDPG
+429 TCSVASVLRIRPDPG

-468 PLDVLPSGTRRAGP
+468 PLDVLPSGTRRSGP
-482 PEPDVVEEVRKELA
+482 AEPDVVEEVRKELA

-505 IIAAPTSYVQRSAS
+505 IITAPTSYVQRSAS

-525 DVILCARIAHTT
+525 DVILCARIAHTS
-537 VGGLKSAVDSLRGAD
+537 VGGLKTAVDSLRGAD

-588 VTAR
+588 ATAQ

>member
-1 MTKTAGAKAPAVLY
+1 
-15 LRVMNVHSIARMS
+15 
-28 GGSAYLWMAARARN
+28 MAARARN

-48 VFGVVGGVVFIAALI
+48 VFGIVGGVVFIAALI
-63 AFVVVPRN
+63 AFVLVPRN

-77 AVASKIEART
+77 AVAAQIEAKS
-87 DSTPAVATR
+87 DSSPAVAAR
-96 NRYLAEVTTTDSVL
+96 DRYLAEVTAVDSTLDAVRR
-110 NAARQAAIPVPTPVI
+110 AANPAPAPVI

-139 NKELATLNRLIDR
+139 GAQLATLNRLIDR

-167 SPAVAAD
+167 SPEVAAD
-174 PRVRVLLD
+174 PRVRILLD
-182 SLADIERERNAFGA
+182 SLAGIERDRNAFGA
-196 VGGVDPVYL
+196 VGTVDPVYL
-205 SLTSRA
+205 ALTSRA
-211 TAIGRTIQGIADVK
+211 NAIGRSIQAVADAK
-225 RGEVR
+225 RGEIR

-236 RPVPAPVEKPKILV
+236 RPAPAPVVRPAIAV
-250 DTTALLAQL
+250 DTAKLLAQR
-259 ATGQQNYSAAAKQ
+259 ATAQQSYSVAERQ
-272 LDQINQ
+272 VNQIST
-278 RNARIDRES
+278 RNSRIDRES
-287 ARARDLANVGAPPW
+287 ARARELSNVGAPPW

-334 AEQISGARVLTVIRP
+334 AEQVSGARVLTVIRP

-406 ASNLA
+406 AANLA

-429 TCSVASVLRVRPDPG
+429 TCSVASVLRIRPDPG

-450 GTATWPEAIVP
+450 GSSTWPEAIVP

-468 PLDVLPSGTRRAGP
+468 PLDVLPSGTRRSGL
-482 PEPDVVEEVRKELA
+482 PESNVVEEVKKELA

-537 VGGLKSAVDSLRGAD
+537 VGGLKTAVDTLRGAD

-574 LGATRQSGAFQPEL
+574 LGSTRQPEAFQPEL
-588 VTAR
+588 AAAR

>member
-1 MTKTAGAKAPAVLY
+1 
-15 LRVMNVHSIARMS
+15 MNVHSIARMS

-48 VFGVVGGVVFIAALI
+48 VFGIVGGVVFIAALI
-63 AFVVVPRN
+63 AFVLVPRN

-77 AVASKIEART
+77 AVAAQIEAKT
-87 DSTPAVATR
+87 DSSPVVAAR
-96 NRYLAEVTTTDSVL
+96 DRYLAEVTAVDSAL
-110 NAARQAAIPVPTPVI
+110 DAARRAANPVPAPVI

-133 AQRDSL
+133 TQRDSL
-139 NKELATLNRLIDR
+139 GAQLATLNRLIDR

-167 SPAVAAD
+167 SPEVAAD
-174 PRVRVLLD
+174 PKVRVLLD
-182 SLADIERERNAFGA
+182 SLAGIERDRNAFGA
-196 VGGVDPVYL
+196 VGTVDPVYL
-205 SLTSRA
+205 ALTSRA
-211 TAIGRTIQGIADVK
+211 NAIGRSIQAVADAK
-225 RGEVR
+225 RGEIR

-236 RPVPAPVEKPKILV
+236 RPAPAPVVKPAITV
-250 DTTALLAQL
+250 DTAKLLAQR
-259 ATGQQNYSAAAKQ
+259 ATVQQSYSQATRQ
-272 LDQINQ
+272 VDQISSKNL
-278 RNARIDRES
+278 RIDRES
-287 ARARDLANVGAPPW
+287 ARARELSNVGAPPW

-334 AEQISGARVLTVIRP
+334 AEQVSGARVLTVIRP

-358 RQADVEAPPLIDV
+358 RQADIEAPPLIDV

-406 ASNLA
+406 AANLA

-429 TCSVASVLRVRPDPG
+429 TCSVASVLRIRPDPG

-450 GTATWPEAIVP
+450 GISTWPEAIVP

-468 PLDVLPSGTRRAGP
+468 PLDVLPSGTRRSGL
-482 PEPDVVEEVRKELA
+482 PEANVVEEVKKELA

-505 IIAAPTSYVQRSAS
+505 IIAAPTSYVQRSAT

-537 VGGLKSAVDSLRGAD
+537 VGGLKTAVDTLRGAD

-574 LGATRQSGAFQPEL
+574 LGSTRQSEAFQPEL
-588 VTAR
+588 AAAR

>member
-1 MTKTAGAKAPAVLY
+1 
-15 LRVMNVHSIARMS
+15 MS

-48 VFGVVGGVVFIAALI
+48 VFGIVGGVVFIAALI
-63 AFVVVPRN
+63 AFVLVPRN

-77 AVASKIEART
+77 AVAAQIEAKS
-87 DSTPAVATR
+87 DSSPAVAAR
-96 NRYLAEVTTTDSVL
+96 DRYLAEVTTVDSTL
-110 NAARQAAIPVPTPVI
+110 DAARRAANPPLAPVI

-139 NKELATLNRLIDR
+139 GAELARLNRLIDR

-167 SPAVAAD
+167 SPEVAAD
-174 PRVRVLLD
+174 PKVRVLLD
-182 SLADIERERNAFGA
+182 SLAGIERDRNAFGA
-196 VGGVDPVYL
+196 VGTVDPVYL
-205 SLTSRA
+205 ALTSRA
-211 TAIGRTIQGIADVK
+211 NAIGRSIQAVADAK
-225 RGEVR
+225 RGEIR

-236 RPVPAPVEKPKILV
+236 RPTPAPVVKPTITV
-250 DTTALLAQL
+250 DTLKLLAQR
-259 ATGQQNYSAAAKQ
+259 ATAQQSYSAAARQ
-272 LDQINQ
+272 VDQISTKNS
-278 RNARIDRES
+278 RIDRQS
-287 ARARDLANVGAPPW
+287 ARARELSNVGAPPW

-334 AEQISGARVLTVIRP
+334 AEQVSGARVLTVIRP

-406 ASNLA
+406 AANLA

-429 TCSVASVLRVRPDPG
+429 TCSVASVLRIRPDPG

-450 GTATWPEAIVP
+450 GSATWPEAIVP

-468 PLDVLPSGTRRAGP
+468 PLDVLPSGTRRSGL
-482 PEPDVVEEVRKELA
+482 PETSVVEEVKKELA

-537 VGGLKSAVDSLRGAD
+537 VGGLKTAVDTLRGAD

-574 LGATRQSGAFQPEL
+574 LGSTPQSEAFHPEL
-588 VTAR
+588 AAAR

>member
-1 MTKTAGAKAPAVLY
+1 
-15 LRVMNVHSIARMS
+15 MNVHSIARMS
-28 GGSAYLWMAARARN
+28 GGSTYLWMAARARN

-48 VFGVVGGVVFIAALI
+48 VFGVVGGVVFVAALI

-71 ASRKAL
+71 ASKKAL
-77 AVASKIEART
+77 AVASRIEARS
-87 DSTPAVATR
+87 DSLPAVAARDRYQTELTR
-96 NRYLAEVTTTDSVL
+96 TDSVL
-110 NAARQAAIPVPTPVI
+110 NAARLAAMPVPTPVI

-139 NKELATLNRLIDR
+139 NGELATLNRLIDR

-205 SLTSRA
+205 ALTSRA
-211 TAIGRTIQGIADVK
+211 TAIGRSIQGIADVK

-236 RPVPAPVEKPKILV
+236 RPIAAPVAKPKILV
-250 DTTALLAQL
+250 DTTALLTQSA
-259 ATGQQNYSAAAKQ
+259 AAQQNYAAAVKQ
-272 LDQINQ
+272 LEQINQ

-287 ARARDLANVGAPPW
+287 ARARELANVGAPPW

-334 AEQISGARVLTVIRP
+334 AEQVSGARVLTVIRP

-406 ASNLA
+406 AANLA

-429 TCSVASVLRVRPDPG
+429 TCSVASVLRIRPDPG

-450 GTATWPEAIVP
+450 GSATWPEAIVP

-468 PLDVLPSGTRRAGP
+468 PLDVLPSGTRRAGL
-482 PEPDVVEEVRKELA
+482 PEPNTVEEVRKELA

-505 IIAAPTSYVQRSAS
+505 IIAAPTSYVQRSAG
-519 SIIPAP
+519 SIIPSP

-537 VGGLKSAVDSLRGAD
+537 VGGLKTAVDSLRGAD

-574 LGATRQSGAFQPEL
+574 LGATRQSEAFQPEL
-588 VTAR
+588 ATAQ

>member
-1 MTKTAGAKAPAVLY
+1 
-15 LRVMNVHSIARMS
+15 MS

-48 VFGVVGGVVFIAALI
+48 VFGIVGGVVFIGALI

-77 AVASKIEART
+77 AVAASIESRT
-87 DSTPAVATR
+87 DSGPTVAAR
-96 NRYLAEVTTTDSVL
+96 DRYLAELTATDSVL
-110 NAARQAAIPVPTPVI
+110 NATRRALMPVPATVI

-139 NKELATLNRLIDR
+139 GAELATLNRLIDR

-167 SPAVAAD
+167 SPVVAAD

-182 SLADIERERNAFGA
+182 SLADIERDRNAFGA

-211 TAIGRTIQGIADVK
+211 NAIGRQIQGIADAK

-236 RPVPAPVEKPKILV
+236 RPTPAPVVKPVITV
-250 DTTALLAQL
+250 DTIKLVAQHTTA
-259 ATGQQNYSAAAKQ
+259 QQNYATAVAQ

-278 RNARIDRES
+278 KNARIDRES
-287 ARARDLANVGAPPW
+287 AHARELANVGAPPW

-334 AEQISGARVLTVIRP
+334 AEQISGARVLTVIKP

-391 IVTITGDDPGIVATV
+391 IVTITGDDPGIVATI
-406 ASNLA
+406 AANLA

-429 TCSVASVLRVRPDPG
+429 TCSVASVLRIRPDPG

-450 GTATWPEAIVP
+450 GNATWPEAIIP

-468 PLDVLPSGTRRAGP
+468 PLDVLPSGTRRSGL
-482 PEPDVVEEVRKELA
+482 PEPNVVEEVRKELA

-505 IIAAPTSYVQRSAS
+505 IIAAPTSYVQRSAN

-588 VTAR
+588 ATAR